1 MINDLDYEGIEFPDS
16 KNFFDKIKKKK
27 KKFALMYFAMKI
39 N

>member
-27 KKFALMYFAMKI
+27 KNLL
-39 N
+39 

>member
-27 KKFALMYFAMKI
+27 KFALMYFAMKI